1 MDLRRLSCAALVLGV
16 AGFAGCIS
24 PFKPEA
30 AAPPPKAVE
39 EKAATAAPTLPPPA
53 PTAPPA
59 DDQLGRLR
67 AFVAGDGLAT
77 TPAKPGQGARLTAA
91 WNNKVMY
98 APDPTHGGNPV
109 PGLMG
114 KMWVFGPD
122 EAVPLGMDGEIFVGA
137 WDNSQ
142 TVHGGEPVLLEVW
155 HLDPAAAK
163 KVRRAGFMGGE
174 EYYLFLPW
182 SQYHVDLKQINVVA
196 RFNGADGRSLVSAPE
211 ILTLDHS
218 ATLQRAA
225 ERLAGLPNGA
235 VKAPAAAG
243 PTQVPINFPEAA
255 KK

>member
-1 MDLRRLSCAALVLGV
+1 MDVRRLSCAALVLGV
-16 AGFAGCIS
+16 AGLAGCIS
-24 PFKPEA
+24 PFKPETVTQ
-30 AAPPPKAVE
+30 PPKAVE
-39 EKAATAAPTLPPPA
+39 VNAAAPAPPPPA
-53 PTAPPA
+53 PTTPSA
-59 DDQLGRLR
+59 DDQMGRLR
-67 AFVAGDGLAT
+67 AFVTGDGLAT
-77 TPAKPGQGARLTAA
+77 TPANPGQGARLTAA
-91 WNNKVMY
+91 WQNKVIY

-122 EAVPLGMDGEIFVGA
+122 EGVPLSLDGEIFVGA
-137 WDNSQ
+137 WDNSR

-211 ILTLDHS
+211 TLTLDHS
-218 ATLQRAA
+218 TTLQRAA
-225 ERLAGLPNGA
+225 ERLGGLPNGA
-235 VKAPAAAG
+235 PARPTAAG
-243 PTQVPINFPEAA
+243 PQVPINFPEAP